1 MRDLHQITNGE
12 MWEMRAFHLSQLTVG
27 MEGALPT
34 PPP

>member
-12 MWEMRAFHLSQLTVG
+12 MWEMHAFLLSQLTVG